1 MPLNLFTESEIIQ
14 GLQKSVLNRQQ
25 YEDSLYS
32 RFSYFIEE
40 GERKYSLTHE
50 DAFSAYSDTI
60 IIVLENIANGKFQ
73 GRSSL
78 KTYIYQVFSNKCV
91 DQVRKNTTN
100 KNEVHKA
107 LDISK
112 ALYTVSDTAKTILQR
127 LIDKSDIDRIK
138 QQLNSLVGNC
148 KQMLLLSAEGYSDRD
163 IAEVMGFKT
172 PAVAKTS
179 RLRCLEKLRQLYKS
193 ENDETGI

>member
-1 MPLNLFTESEIIQ
+1 MSLNVFTESEIIQ
-14 GLQKSVLNRQQ
+14 GLQNDILKRQQ
-25 YEDSLYS
+25 YEDSLYN

-40 GERKYSLTHE
+40 GKRKYSLTHE

-60 IIVLENIANGKFQ
+60 INVLESIANKTFQ

-78 KTYIYQVFSNKCV
+78 KTYIYQIFSNKCV

-107 LDISK
+107 SDLSK
-112 ALYTVSDTAKTILQR
+112 ALYTVSDTAKTILER

-138 QQLNSLVGNC
+138 QNLNSLVSNC
-148 KQMLLLSAEGYSDRD
+148 RQMLLLSADGYSDRD
-163 IAEVMGFKT
+163 IAQLMGFKT
-172 PAVAKTS
+172 PAVAK
-179 RLRCLEKLRQLYKS
+179 QA
-193 ENDETGI
+193 G